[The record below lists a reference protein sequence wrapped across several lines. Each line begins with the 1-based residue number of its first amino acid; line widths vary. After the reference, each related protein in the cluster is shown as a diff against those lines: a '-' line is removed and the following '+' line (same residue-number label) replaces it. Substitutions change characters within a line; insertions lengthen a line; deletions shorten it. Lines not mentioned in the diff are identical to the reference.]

1 MADVT
6 PIRPDV
12 APKKWPQ
19 KANDLDLEA
28 ACHLSCAKAVAD
40 LVGTIGNH
48 PEVLEDLDT
57 QTLFVAM
64 DSIVRS
70 IEAAESL
77 NREVWKQLLD
87 RSSEREEAVD
97 A

>member
-1 MADVT
+1 MSGVT

-12 APKKWPQ
+12 APKTWPQ
-19 KANDLDLEA
+19 KADDLNLEA

-40 LVGTIGNH
+40 LVGTIGNR
-48 PEVLEDLDT
+48 PELLEQLGT
-57 QTLFVAM
+57 ETLFVAM
-64 DSIVRS
+64 DSVARS
-70 IEAAESL
+70 IGAAENL
-77 NREVWKQLLD
+77 HREVWKLLLD